1 MALVGPG
8 MAKPVLTCTQ
18 HKCHLLIRINEGAI
32 IDGTVK
38 ETPNLVKAVTFA
50 WNKRFLGQLLNS
62 YLNVLRKKLVRA
74 KSEWSSSK
82 ASTVSLST
90 PLWNP
95 KRRDSA
101 RWLHKGEKIQPALV
115 TKVSSTANLPAPRCS
130 SFLWVERWEATESVF
145 NW

>member
-50 WNKRFLGQLLNS
+50 
-62 YLNVLRKKLVRA
+62 
-74 KSEWSSSK
+74 
-82 ASTVSLST
+82 
-90 PLWNP
+90 
-95 KRRDSA
+95 
-101 RWLHKGEKIQPALV
+101 
-115 TKVSSTANLPAPRCS
+115 
-130 SFLWVERWEATESVF
+130 
-145 NW
+145 